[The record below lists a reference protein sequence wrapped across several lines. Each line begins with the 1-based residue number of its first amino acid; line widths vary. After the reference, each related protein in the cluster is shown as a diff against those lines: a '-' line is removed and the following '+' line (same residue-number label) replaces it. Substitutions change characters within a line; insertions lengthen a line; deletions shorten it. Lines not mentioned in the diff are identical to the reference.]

1 MPITISLDSLT
12 TDPAAR
18 RAFNA
23 ISLAIAK
30 SKKIVIVSGAGISC
44 SCGIPD
50 FRSSDGL
57 YKLVK
62 DKYPDTFLKGRDLF
76 DSSLFRDPQST
87 SLFYTFISNLKRS
100 IDAAKPSP
108 THRFI
113 KTLDTK
119 GKLLRSYTQNIDGLE
134 EQCGLAGSSSE
145 EVRSGGKGKGK
156 LKTREVRNVQL
167 HGDIHRVRCMLC
179 SADLVCGEE
188 HMEKFLEGEA
198 PDCPECCARSE
209 ARVARSARPLKVG
222 SLRPAIVLYDEPHP
236 LGEDI
241 GTIQTADIN
250 RKPDLLVIMGTSLK
264 VHGFKKLVKDFARVV
279 HSHRE
284 TPLTPLPTP
293 SPEKPGKKAT
303 KAKKESWAGKVVF
316 VNKTAPGSEWEG
328 IIDYWVEADT
338 DSWSEKTLEE
348 WKKMRPAD
356 WEIQKTLVG
365 DADNSFKVVKDV
377 AANKGKGKKQ
387 NLGRE
392 NIPPTK
398 SQASKQTMAAARS
411 LPSPPSSPSKR
422 RPDSCHYSDSEC
434 SPSKVRV
441 VTTNNAEF
449 EERGL
454 LFGDNTNKD
463 GGKDL
468 EDELDLGKPV
478 PPKKTRGRPRTK
490 KVEGEEVPLKRATSR
505 RKQVY
510 VELPAL

>member
-1 MPITISLDSLT
+1 MPIAINLDSLA
-12 TDPAAR
+12 TDPSSR

-23 ISLAIAK
+23 ISLAVAK
-30 SKKIVIVSGAGISC
+30 SKKIVVVTGAGISC

-57 YKLVK
+57 YNLVK
-62 DKYPDTFLKGRDLF
+62 EKYPDTFLKGRDLF
-76 DSSLFRDPQST
+76 DSSLFRDPTST

-113 KTLDTK
+113 TTLDTK

-134 EQCGLAGSSSE
+134 EQCGLLGSSSE
-145 EVRSGGKGKGK
+145 EVKSSSKGKGK
-156 LKTREVRNVQL
+156 IKAREVRNVQL

-188 HMEKFLEGEA
+188 HLEKFLEGEA
-198 PDCPECCARSE
+198 PDCPECSARSE
-209 ARVARSARPLKVG
+209 ARLARSARPLKVG

-241 GTIQTADIN
+241 GAIQTADMN

-279 HSHRE
+279 HSHCE
-284 TPLTPLPTP
+284 TPMTPSPSP
-293 SPEKPGKKAT
+293 SPEKPRKRA

-316 VNKTAPGSEWEG
+316 VNKTAPGSEWES

-338 DSWSEKTLEE
+338 DAWSEKTLVE

-356 WEIQKTLVG
+356 WEIQKTLVS
-365 DADNSFKVVKDV
+365 DAESSFKVVKEV
-377 AANKGKGKKQ
+377 AASKGKDKKQ
-387 NLGRE
+387 NVGRE

-398 SQASKQTMAAARS
+398 SQTSKQTKTAAKS

-422 RPDSCHYSDSEC
+422 RPNSCHYSDSEC
-434 SPSKVRV
+434 SPSKKRV
-441 VTTNNAEF
+441 ITTKNMEF

-454 LFGDNTNKD
+454 LFGDNTNRD
-463 GGKDL
+463 DGKDV
-468 EDELDLGKPV
+468 EGGLDPGKPT
-478 PPKKTRGRPRTK
+478 PAKKTLERPSTK
-490 KVEGEEVPLKRATSR
+490 KIEDDDKEIPLKRATSR
-505 RKQVY
+505 RRQVY
-510 VELPAL
+510 VEIA